1 MSEEDMR
8 KREVIN
14 EKRSSTYDSPFSKKT
29 TSSSRLA
36 TYIIERQIGKFI
48 CSFEIHFAEL
58 PLIIIGTIILGYLV
72 NPTSRN
78 PFSKF
83 LFVAYPIGSHHDHT
97 KLTKISYGKGLWD
110 LCLISFWVV
119 VFTFTREAI
128 MQYVLKPLGTWAE
141 IKKSKLTR
149 FMEQGYVVIYYSI
162 SSAVGVYMMR
172 QSPYWYFETKYFW
185 IDYPHFHLSALEKY
199 YYLIQSGFWLQ
210 QVVILILNLE
220 KPRKDFLELVAHH
233 VITCVL
239 IGGSYLFNFTRIGN
253 AVFITMD
260 FSDIWLAVAKCLK
273 YLQFPT
279 LITDSMFV
287 LFMITWAYTRHYL
300 YGFITYSTV
309 FEACLPDINP
319 CIWDPLNGYW
329 LHKWTR
335 FIIALGLMALQILM
349 IYWFVLILRIAWRV
363 LNGKNAEDTRSDT
376 EDDEITPSNPTNT
389 KKSD

>member
-1 MSEEDMR
+1 MSKRDTR
-8 KREVIN
+8 KREAN
-14 EKRSSTYDSPFSKKT
+14 SSSTCEFPFSKKKT
-29 TSSSRLA
+29 LSSR
-36 TYIIERQIGKFI
+36 FI
-48 CSFEIHFAEL
+48 CSYAYPKLHFSEL

-83 LFVAYPIGSHHDHT
+83 LFIAYQIGSHDHDQMKFT
-97 KLTKISYGKGLWD
+97 KSSYGKGLWD

-162 SSAVGVYMMR
+162 SSAVGVYVMR

-233 VITCVL
+233 IITCIL
-239 IGGSYLFNFTRIGN
+239 IGGSYSSNFTRVGN

-260 FSDIWLAVAKCLK
+260 FSDIWLAFAKCLK
-273 YLQFPT
+273 YLKFPT
-279 LITDSMFV
+279 LITDS
-287 LFMITWAYTRHYL
+287 I
-300 YGFITYSTV
+300 S
-309 FEACLPDINP
+309 
-319 CIWDPLNGYW
+319 
-329 LHKWTR
+329 
-335 FIIALGLMALQILM
+335 
-349 IYWFVLILRIAWRV
+349 RV
-363 LNGKNAEDTRSDT
+363 LLTGDQSVYLGSVEWVLAAQMDSIHYRTRPDVATSANDLLVCANSAYCYSSCKWK
-376 EDDEITPSNPTNT
+376 EC
-389 KKSD
+389 